1 VYFARAPDRLPAWG
15 PDVANVTR
23 IQITLRFLL
32 PPSGTLAMSRTAAS
46 LLRDALEAV
55 GVRYTFGIPGVH
67 NTEIY
72 DELEASPGIT
82 PVLVTHEGGGAF
94 MADAVSR
101 SGTSLGTLVIVPA
114 AGVTH
119 AASGIAEAYL
129 DGIPMLVISGGIRR
143 DTGRRYQLHDVDQHA
158 LLKPITKGTWLVE
171 RHADVIPTIYEA
183 VRVATSGEPGPV
195 FVEIPVNLQLIAGE
209 AGSAP
214 VYAGP
219 VRREARCTDADI
231 QHAAQLLADA
241 KSPGIFVGWGA
252 VDAVR
257 EVIALAER
265 LGAPVSTTL
274 QGLSAFP
281 ANHPLHAGFCLG
293 RAAVPAAEN
302 AFRDCDCLLAVG
314 TRFGEIATG
323 SYGYEPPANLIHV
336 DINPQV
342 FSANY
347 PARVALEGDAAAV
360 LGKLLQAL
368 PDLPQSAV
376 RRAAVAAQIAR
387 DKAAYREEWFAHD
400 SKGRVNPARFFAALR
415 AHLPD
420 DAVVVVDDGN
430 HTFLAA
436 ELMPIHRSRGFISP
450 TDFNCM
456 GYCVPATIGAKLAQP
471 ELPVVGIVGDGA
483 FRMTGLEL
491 ATATAQRLG
500 VVVFVFNDGE
510 LAQIAQAQQIP
521 YNRKT
526 CTVLGPLDVAGVA
539 QATGAAFVRI
549 ATDGDI
555 EGALQE
561 AFATAGA
568 GRPVLVDVAVDYSK
582 RTRFT
587 EGIVKTNLARFDLPT
602 KARLVGRALWRRIT
616 G

>member
-1 VYFARAPDRLPAWG
+1 
-15 PDVANVTR
+15 
-23 IQITLRFLL
+23 
-32 PPSGTLAMSRTAAS
+32 MSRTAAS
-46 LLRDALEAV
+46 LLREALEKL
-55 GVRYTFGIPGVH
+55 GVRHTFGIPGVH

-72 DELEASPGIT
+72 DELARSESIA
-82 PVLVTHEGGGAF
+82 PVLVTHECSAAF

-119 AASGIAEAYL
+119 AASGIAEAFL

-171 RHADVIPTIYEA
+171 RHADVIPTVYEA

-195 FVEIPVNLQLIAGE
+195 FVEIPVNLQMLTGEPGAVPSHPPQVVGESRCIAADVDE
-209 AGSAP
+209 A
-214 VYAGP
+214 
-219 VRREARCTDADI
+219 AR
-231 QHAAQLLADA
+231 LLAA
-241 KSPGIFVGWGA
+241 ATSPGIFVGWGA
-252 VDAVR
+252 VHAAR
-257 EVIALAER
+257 EVAELAER

-274 QGLSAFP
+274 QGLSSFP
-281 ANHPLHAGFCLG
+281 ASHPLHAGFCVG

-323 SYGYEPPANLIHV
+323 SYGYEPPGNLIHV
-336 DINPQV
+336 DINPAV
-342 FSANY
+342 FHANY
-347 PARVALEGDAAAV
+347 PARVTLEGDAVAV
-360 LGKLLQAL
+360 LRKLLPAL
-368 PDLPQSAV
+368 PASPQGAE
-376 RRAAVAAQIAR
+376 RRAAVAARIAA
-387 DKAAYREEWFAHD
+387 DKAAYAAEWLAHD
-400 SKGRVNPARFFAALR
+400 SKGRVNPARFFGALR
-415 AHLPD
+415 KRLSD
-420 DAVVVVDDGN
+420 DAMVVVDDGN

-436 ELMPIHRSRGFISP
+436 ELMPIHRARGFISP

-471 ELPVVGIVGDGA
+471 GIQVVGIVGDGA

-491 ATATAQRLG
+491 ATATAQQLG
-500 VVVFVFNDGE
+500 IVVFVFNDGE
-510 LAQIAQAQQIP
+510 LAQIAQAQEIP

-539 QATGAAFVRI
+539 QATGAAFVRM
-549 ATDGDI
+549 TGDPDI
-555 EGALQE
+555 ERGLDE
-561 AFATAGA
+561 AFAAA
-568 GRPVLVDVAVDYSK
+568 ALQRPVLVDVAVDYSK

-587 EGIVKTNLARFDLPT
+587 EGIVKTNLERFDIGT
-602 KARLVGRALWRRIT
+602 KARLVGRALWRRVT

>member
-1 VYFARAPDRLPAWG
+1 
-15 PDVANVTR
+15 
-23 IQITLRFLL
+23 
-32 PPSGTLAMSRTAAS
+32 MSRTAAS
-46 LLRDALEAV
+46 LLREALETV

-72 DELEASPGIT
+72 DELESSASIT
-82 PVLVTHEGGGAF
+82 PVLVADEGGGAF

-143 DTGRRYQLHDVDQHA
+143 DTGRRYQLHDIDQHA
-158 LLKPITKGTWLVE
+158 LLKPITKGTWLVA
-171 RHADVIPTIYEA
+171 RHADVIPTIYDA

-195 FVEIPVNLQLIAGE
+195 FVEIPVNLQLIAGDP
-209 AGSAP
+209 GRAP
-214 VYAGP
+214 AYAGP
-219 VRREARCTDADI
+219 VPREARCTAADLE
-231 QHAAQLLADA
+231 HAARLLAAA
-241 KSPGIFVGWGA
+241 KSPGLFVGWGA
-252 VDAVR
+252 VDATR
-257 EVIALAER
+257 EVMSLAER

-281 ANHPLHAGFCLG
+281 ANHPLHAGFCVG

-302 AFRDCDCLLAVG
+302 AFRHCDCMLAVG
-314 TRFGEIATG
+314 NRFGEIATG
-323 SYGYEPPANLIHV
+323 SYGYEPPADLIHV
-336 DINPQV
+336 DINPAV
-342 FSANY
+342 FNANY
-347 PARVALEGDAAAV
+347 PARVSLEGDAATV

-368 PDLPQSAV
+368 PEVPPADA
-376 RRAAVAAQIAR
+376 RRRAVAAQIAQ
-387 DKAAYREEWFAHD
+387 DKAAYRGEWLAHD
-400 SKGRVNPARFFAALR
+400 SKCRVNPARFFSALR
-415 AHLPD
+415 SRLAD

-430 HTFLAA
+430 HTFLTA
-436 ELMPIHRSRGFISP
+436 ELMPIHSPRGLISP

-471 ELPVVGIVGDGA
+471 GRQVVGIVGDGA

-491 ATATAQRLG
+491 GTATAQRLG

-526 CTVLGPLDVAGVA
+526 CTVLGPLDVGGVA

-549 ATDGDI
+549 TGDGDI
-555 EGALQE
+555 DGALQE
-561 AFATAGA
+561 ALAAA
-568 GRPVLVDVAVDYSK
+568 AKGRPVLVDVAVDYAK

-587 EGIVKTNLARFDLPT
+587 EGIVKTNLQRFDVPT
-602 KARLVGRALWRRIT
+602 KARLVGRALWRRVT